1 MSSIREGFCKAV
13 TDAWLQELGAGVLE
27 ALKTQR
33 GAIQRSQAALQDV
46 DANVSQSQAIL
57 KRMGR
62 WWPF

>member
-1 MSSIREGFCKAV
+1 MRIRGYRNGSN
-13 TDAWLQELGAGVLE
+13 DAWLQELGASVLE
-27 ALKTQR
+27 ALKAQR
-33 GAIQRSQAALQDV
+33 GAIQRSHAALQDV